1 MKGRQY
7 LFVRRDEVEHAWHWC
22 DSLIAAWEEMGEPPR
37 RYPAGSWGPVAS
49 IAMITQ
55 DGRSWYEDY

>member
-1 MKGRQY
+1 MKGQQY
-7 LFVRRDEVEHAWHWC
+7 LFVRRDEVEHAWRWC
-22 DSLIAAWEEMGEPPR
+22 DQLISGWKARETPPR

-49 IAMITQ
+49 SAMITQ

>member
-1 MKGRQY
+1 MVRQEIWSRY
-7 LFVRRDEVEHAWHWC
+7 DANLTD
-22 DSLIAAWEEMGEPPR
+22 LIAAWQDDQAPR